1 MEHIRLANEA
11 WGIKP
16 VLFHI
21 GSFELTA
28 YTFFVVMGMGVGIL
42 VYFIEAK
49 KVRQVNESS
58 FLIVAGAF
66 IGSTIGAKLLEFLLN
81 IDRFHSGNDLLLFLI
96 SGRTI
101 VGGLI
106 GGTFGVWITK
116 RLTGIK
122 AKRGNLFAPAI
133 AIGVAVGRLG
143 CFFNGCCYGKP
154 TALPWAVDPGDEI
167 MRHPTP
173 VYESAFMLLMFF
185 VLKFGFT
192 KREVKPGF
200 LFNFL
205 MLAYFIFRFLV
216 EFIREERVAFS
227 HLTYFQL
234 ISIFVI
240 IYLLLADKQL
250 VLRQLFLKQK
260 SKKQKGY
267 E

>member
-1 MEHIRLANEA
+1 MEHVHLVNNA

-21 GSFELTA
+21 GSFEFTT
-28 YTFFVVMGMGVGIL
+28 YTLFIVLGMAVGIW
-42 VYFIEAK
+42 VYYIESRK
-49 KVRQVNESS
+49 SRQANENS
-58 FLIVAGAF
+58 FLIIVGAF

-81 IDRFHSGNDLLLFLI
+81 IDRIHSGNDLFLFLV

-106 GGTFGVWITK
+106 GGTLGVWITK
-116 RLTGIK
+116 KMAGIK

-133 AIGVAVGRLG
+133 ALGVAVGRFG

-154 TALPWAVDPGDEI
+154 TTLPWAVNFGDGI
-167 MRHPTP
+167 MRHPTQL
-173 VYESAFMLLMFF
+173 YESAFMLSMFF
-185 VLKFGFT
+185 VLKFGFR
-192 KREVKPGF
+192 KQEVKPGF

-216 EFIREERVAFS
+216 EFIREERVAFF

-240 IYLLLADKQL
+240 FYLLKKQL
-250 VLRQLFLKQK
+250 WMKIMN
-260 SKKQKGY
+260 GIG
-267 E
+267 

>member
-1 MEHIRLANEA
+1 MDHVHLVNDT

-21 GSFELTA
+21 GSFQLTT
-28 YTFFVVMGMGVGIL
+28 YTLFIILGMGVGIL
-42 VYFIEAK
+42 VYFIEAR
-49 KVRQVNESS
+49 KVHQANESS
-58 FLIVAGAF
+58 FLIVIGAF

-81 IDRFHSGNDLLLFLI
+81 VDRVHSGNDLLMFLV
-96 SGRTI
+96 SGRTL

-106 GGTFGVWITK
+106 GGTLGVWITK

-133 AIGVAVGRLG
+133 ALGVAVGRFG

-154 TALPWAVDPGDEI
+154 TTLPWAVNLGDGI
-167 MRHPTP
+167 MRHPAP
-173 VYESAFMLLMFF
+173 LYESAFMLLMFF
-185 VLKFGFT
+185 VLKFGF
-192 KREVKPGF
+192 KRQEIKPGF

-205 MLAYFIFRFLV
+205 MLAYFTFRFFV
-216 EFIREERVAFS
+216 EFIREERMAFF

-240 IYLLLADKQL
+240 LYLLFADKQL

-260 SKKQKGY
+260 T
-267 E
+267 